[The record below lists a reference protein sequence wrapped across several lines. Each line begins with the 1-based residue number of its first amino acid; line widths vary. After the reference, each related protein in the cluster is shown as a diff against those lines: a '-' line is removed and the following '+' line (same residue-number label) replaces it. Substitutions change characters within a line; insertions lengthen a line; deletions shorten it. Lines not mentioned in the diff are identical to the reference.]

1 MSDPDRKTWDG
12 ILAHLRS
19 AHPVVCRQWFREL
32 EPLGVA
38 SGSYGIRAH
47 SALHKNYL
55 RRECLDAFNDA
66 VRSATGQLIG
76 VRFLGPDD
84 DASTFERP
92 RRRRA
97 PARAEMD
104 GGAVLAPPAPVQAS
118 APVAPL
124 ANTFSESIPPDY
136 PDALPINP
144 DFGFE
149 TFVIGP
155 NNELAQAAALAVSA
169 KPGRA
174 YNPLFIH
181 GDVGLGK
188 THLLQAVC
196 LKVKQARPDAKVV
209 YISCDGF
216 MSQFMA
222 AVQDGSMSEFRHRF
236 RDVDLLVIDDIHFLA
251 KRDRTQEEF
260 FHTFNALYQNNRQI
274 ILSSDTPP
282 EEIPQLEDRLV
293 SRFKW
298 GLVAKV
304 DAPGYETRIEIL
316 RAKASLRGVALGDD
330 VVCYIAQHIDTNIR
344 ELEGAITTLQ
354 MRASVERRAA
364 DLELAQDCLAELG
377 AAPASDG
384 PTIESII
391 NAVSDF
397 YSVRKADLLGKRRH
411 KSISLPR
418 QVSMY
423 LAREYTRHS
432 LEEIGAHFGGR
443 DHTTVMH
450 AVRTVKARRGGDADF
465 EAIVRSLEQQ
475 VRRRRPGRD

>member
-1 MSDPDRKTWDG
+1 MSDPDRRIWDDV
-12 ILAHLRS
+12 LAYLRS
-19 AHPVVCRQWFREL
+19 SHPVVCRQWFREL
-32 EPLGVA
+32 EPLGIA
-38 SGSYGIRAH
+38 SGAFGVRAH
-47 SALHKNYL
+47 SGLHQNYL

-84 DASTFERP
+84 DASAFERSKSKSP
-92 RRRRA
+92 KKKA
-97 PARAEMD
+97 PPAATEE
-104 GGAVLAPPAPVQAS
+104 APPAPQPVS
-118 APVAPL
+118 EGEAPV
-124 ANTFSESIPPDY
+124 FSESIPPDY

-155 NNELAQAAALAVSA
+155 NNEFAHAAAIAVSA
-169 KPGRA
+169 SPGRA

-181 GDVGLGK
+181 GDVGMGK

-196 LKVKQARPDAKVV
+196 LRVKQARPDATVV

-216 MSQFMA
+216 MSQFMG
-222 AVQDGSMSEFRHRF
+222 AVADGTMSDFRHRF
-236 RDVDLLVIDDIHFLA
+236 RNVDLLVIDDIQFLA

-260 FHTFNALYQNNRQI
+260 FHTFNSLYQNNRQI
-274 ILSSDTPP
+274 ILSSDVPP
-282 EEIPQLEDRLV
+282 EEIPHLEQRLV

-298 GLVAKV
+298 GLVANIQ
-304 DAPGYETRIEIL
+304 APSYETRVEIM
-316 RAKASLRGVALGDD
+316 RSKAALRGVELDEQVA
-330 VVCYIAQHIDTNIR
+330 CYVAQHMDGNIR
-344 ELEGAITTLQ
+344 ELEGAMTMLQ
-354 MRASVERRAA
+354 MQASVTGRKI
-364 DLELAQDCLAELG
+364 DLELAQDALAGMG
-377 AAPASDG
+377 AAPAADG

-391 NAVSDF
+391 HTVSEF

-423 LAREYTRHS
+423 LAREHTRHS

-450 AVRTVKARRGGDADF
+450 AVRTVKARKTDDNDF
-465 EAIVRSLEQQ
+465 EAVVRSLEQQ

>member
-1 MSDPDRKTWDG
+1 M
-12 ILAHLRS
+12 RS

-47 SALHKNYL
+47 SSLHKNYL

-66 VRSATGQLIG
+66 VRSETGQLIG

-84 DASTFERP
+84 DASPFERP
-92 RRRRA
+92 RKKRISSRPAGADGQTA
-97 PARAEMD
+97 PIPTPMPSHETILPRE
-104 GGAVLAPPAPVQAS
+104 AP
-118 APVAPL
+118 
-124 ANTFSESIPPDY
+124 TFSDSIPPDY

-216 MSQFMA
+216 MAQFMG

-282 EEIPQLEDRLV
+282 EEIPHLEDRLV

-316 RAKASLRGVALGDD
+316 RAKAELRGVELNDD
-330 VVCYIAQHIDTNIR
+330 VVCYIAQHIDSNIR

-354 MRASVERRAA
+354 MRASVEKRRA

-391 NAVSDF
+391 AAVSDF

-423 LAREYTRHS
+423 LAREHTRHS

-465 EAIVRSLEQQ
+465 EAVVRSLEQQ

>member
-12 ILAHLRS
+12 IVAHLRS

-38 SGSYGIRAH
+38 SGTYGIRAH

-66 VRSATGQLIG
+66 VGAVTGQLIG

-84 DASTFERP
+84 DASAFERP
-92 RRRRA
+92 RKRRPTSKRATPDEASVSERPTPA
-97 PARAEMD
+97 PAPEMF
-104 GGAVLAPPAPVQAS
+104 PAQ
-118 APVAPL
+118 
-124 ANTFSESIPPDY
+124 TFSDSIPPDY

-144 DFGFE
+144 DFGFD

-196 LKVKQARPDAKVV
+196 LKVKHARPDAKVV

-282 EEIPQLEDRLV
+282 EDIPHLEDRLV

-316 RAKASLRGVALGDD
+316 RAKARLRGVELGDD
-330 VVCYIAQHIDTNIR
+330 VLCYIAQHIDSNIR
-344 ELEGAITTLQ
+344 ELEGAITTMQ
-354 MRASVERRAA
+354 MRAGVEKRDP

-423 LAREYTRHS
+423 LAREHTRHS
-432 LEEIGAHFGGR
+432 LEEIGNHFGGR

-450 AVRTVKARRGGDADF
+450 AVRTVKARRGGDTDF
-465 EAIVRSLEQQ
+465 EAVVRSLEQQ

>member
-1 MSDPDRKTWDG
+1 MSDPDRRIWDDV
-12 ILAHLRS
+12 LAYLRS
-19 AHPVVCRQWFREL
+19 SHPVVCRQWFREL
-32 EPLGVA
+32 EPLGIA
-38 SGSYGIRAH
+38 SGAFGVRAH
-47 SALHKNYL
+47 SALHQNYL

-84 DASTFERP
+84 DASAFERRASKP
-92 RRRRA
+92 AKTKSARPDTPA
-97 PARAEMD
+97 PAPERP
-104 GGAVLAPPAPVQAS
+104 APPRSEGESPA
-118 APVAPL
+118 
-124 ANTFSESIPPDY
+124 FSEAIPPDY

-155 NNELAQAAALAVSA
+155 NNEFAQAAAIAVSA
-169 KPGRA
+169 SPGRA

-181 GDVGLGK
+181 GDVGMGK
-188 THLLQAVC
+188 THLLQAIC
-196 LKVKQARPDAKVV
+196 LRVKRSRPDSTVV

-216 MSQFMA
+216 MSQFLA
-222 AVQDGSMSEFRHRF
+222 AVQDGTMSDFRQRF
-236 RDVDLLVIDDIHFLA
+236 RNVDLLVIDDIQFLA

-260 FHTFNALYQNNRQI
+260 FHTFNSLYQNNRQI
-274 ILSSDTPP
+274 ILSSDVPP
-282 EEIPQLEDRLV
+282 EEIPQLEQRLV

-298 GLVAKV
+298 GLVANIQ
-304 DAPGYETRIEIL
+304 APSYETRIEIL
-316 RAKASLRGVALGDD
+316 RSKAELRGVELDNK
-330 VVCYIAQHIDTNIR
+330 VICYIAQHMDSNIR
-344 ELEGAITTLQ
+344 ELESAITMLQ
-354 MRASVERRAA
+354 MQSSVTGSAI
-364 DLELAQDCLAELG
+364 DLELAQDVLSG
-377 AAPASDG
+377 MGSAPAADG

-391 NAVSDF
+391 HTVSEF

-423 LAREYTRHS
+423 LAREHTRHS

-450 AVRTVKARRGGDADF
+450 AVRTVKARKSDDNDFDAV
-465 EAIVRSLEQQ
+465 VRSLEQQ
-475 VRRRRPGRD
+475 VVRRRRPGRD

>member
-1 MSDPDRKTWDG
+1 MSDPDRRIWDDV
-12 ILAHLRS
+12 LAYLRS
-19 AHPVVCRQWFREL
+19 SHPVVCRQWFREL

-38 SGSYGIRAH
+38 SGAFGVRAH
-47 SALHKNYL
+47 STLHQNYL

-84 DASTFERP
+84 DASVFERQKAASGSRK
-92 RRRRA
+92 RRSATPATPDTPPAQPA
-97 PARAEMD
+97 PAREPA
-104 GGAVLAPPAPVQAS
+104 APPA
-118 APVAPL
+118 
-124 ANTFSESIPPDY
+124 FSESIPPDY

-155 NNELAQAAALAVSA
+155 NNEFAHAAAIAVSA
-169 KPGRA
+169 SPGRA

-181 GDVGLGK
+181 GDVGMGK

-196 LKVKQARPDAKVV
+196 LRVKQARPDATVV

-216 MSQFMA
+216 MSQFMSS
-222 AVQDGSMSEFRHRF
+222 VQNGTMSDFRRRF
-236 RDVDLLVIDDIHFLA
+236 RNVDLLVIDDVQFLA

-260 FHTFNALYQNNRQI
+260 FHTFNSLYQNNRQI
-274 ILSSDTPP
+274 ILSSDVPP
-282 EEIPQLEDRLV
+282 DQIEKLEQRLV

-298 GLVAKV
+298 GLVANIQ
-304 DAPGYETRIEIL
+304 APSYETRVEIM
-316 RAKASLRGVALGDD
+316 RSKAALRGIELDDKVA
-330 VVCYIAQHIDTNIR
+330 CYVAQHMDGNIR
-344 ELEGAITTLQ
+344 DLEGAMTMLQ
-354 MRASVERRAA
+354 MQSSVTGRKI
-364 DLELAQDCLAELG
+364 DLELAQDALAGMG
-377 AAPASDG
+377 AAPAADG

-391 NAVSDF
+391 HTVSEF

-423 LAREYTRHS
+423 LAREHTRHS

-450 AVRTVKARRGGDADF
+450 AVRTVKARKSDDNDFDAV
-465 EAIVRSLEQQ
+465 VRTLEQQ